1 MTDLEN
7 YLKAEN
13 EQLHEQLSVALQQ
26 AALDQVAFDQSTE
39 AFDKLVEAFD
49 QLSVSHDRVVE
60 AFNQVSASND
70 QLRLEL
76 DQMTLKS
83 KRGFFWNK

>member
-13 EQLHEQLSVALQQ
+13 EQLTVALQQ

-39 AFDKLVEAFD
+39 AFDKLAEAFD
-49 QLSVSHDRVVE
+49 QISASHDRMVE
-60 AFNQVSASND
+60 AYDQISASNN

-76 DQMTLKS
+76 EQMTSKS
-83 KRGFFWNK
+83 KRRFF